1 MFEDLV
7 QFDPEKVPSAVE
19 AIAAG
24 VFTPLDKAPVQ
35 DVIDAQI
42 DTASWLEELG
52 APADKDVDAV
62 LETRA
67 ARQAFQALT
76 FDGDSAAQKAAVTMM
91 KTPAAV
97 RHLVGML
104 SAYDWDFVNQAKELR
119 SYTVAKILEETNN
132 PNANIR
138 LKALQMLGN
147 VTEVAL
153 FTARVEVT
161 QKDASEDEIERRLR
175 ERLARFI
182 TPTAA
187 EEVVDVPVLSEVAQ
201 PPAADA

>member
-7 QFDPEKVPSAVE
+7 QFDPEKVPSAGQV
-19 AIAAG
+19 IAEG
-24 VFTPLDKAPVQ
+24 TFTPLDKASVQ
-35 DVIDAQI
+35 SVIEAQI
-42 DTASWLEELG
+42 DTASWLEEIG
-52 APADKDVDAV
+52 APTDKDIDTV
-62 LETRA
+62 LEKRA
-67 ARQAFQALT
+67 AREAFKAIT
-76 FDGDSAAQKAAVTMM
+76 FDGDSAAQKAAVTTM

-104 SAYDWDFVNQAKELR
+104 SAYDWDFVDQAKELR
-119 SYTVAKILEETNN
+119 SYAVAKILEETNN

-182 TPTAA
+182 TPTPA

-201 PPAADA
+201 PTTPDA